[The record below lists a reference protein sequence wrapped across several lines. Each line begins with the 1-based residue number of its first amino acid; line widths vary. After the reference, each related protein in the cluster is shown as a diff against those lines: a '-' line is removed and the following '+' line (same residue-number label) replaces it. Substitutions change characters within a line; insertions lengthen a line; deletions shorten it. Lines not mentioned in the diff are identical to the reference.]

1 MSGSLIRKVAL
12 ALVGLALVLGFARGA
27 LTKFQQQRQA
37 IIAKAEA
44 ERNRL
49 GINDRKTLYAKY
61 PTPEIGLVTAACLAP
76 GETGEVILKGQFPPG
91 TKVLFDS
98 DRIEVLRENI
108 TPTEYRAT
116 VKVPP
121 DITPMSVRI
130 EVITPVSAAYA
141 NRDNV
146 IVITGKYEWLLK
158 AANGWRIRAFLL
170 EDNRCQSE
178 NGKMKYTVEFYRG
191 AETKPFETR
200 TATLHYDQYTT
211 GRPYNFDIEEEAAG
225 GNAQKEME
233 EIARKF
239 QSGNLSDA
247 EMTKLMARME
257 QIQQELQ
264 AEYAKMASPDYIRQL
279 EEKKQQ
285 FGCEDMYLKVT
296 GTQVDGYLRCSEK
309 VGSEIALTGT
319 IKYMG
324 R

>member
-44 ERNRL
+44 ERERL
-49 GINDRKTLYAKY
+49 GINDRKTLFGKY
-61 PTPEIGLVTAACLAP
+61 PTPEIGLTGAVCLAP
-76 GETGEVILKGQFPPG
+76 GQTGEIVVKGRFLPG
-91 TKVLFDS
+91 TKFLLDS
-98 DRIEVLRENI
+98 ERIEIVTENLS
-108 TPTEYRAT
+108 PTEYRAT
-116 VKVPP
+116 VRVPADLGP
-121 DITPMSVRI
+121 ESADLEAIA
-130 EVITPVSAAYA
+130 PVSAGRATRGDA
-141 NRDNV
+141 V
-146 IVITGKYEWLLK
+146 VVTGKYEWNLK
-158 AANGWRIRAFLL
+158 AANGWRIRAFLV
-170 EDNRCQSE
+170 EDTRCKGQ
-178 NGKMKYTVEFYRG
+178 GGTMKYTVEFYRG

-200 TATLHYDQYTT
+200 SATLRFDQYDTST
-211 GRPYNFDIEEEAAG
+211 PYHFDIEEEAFG

-257 QIQQELQ
+257 QLQQEMQ
-264 AEYAKMASPDYIRQL
+264 AQYTKMAAPEYARQL
-279 EEKKQQ
+279 EEKKLQ

-309 VGSEIALTGT
+309 VGREIKLTGT
-319 IKYMG
+319 IKFMG